1 MSLEAVARKDFE
13 DAVRSRWLLA
23 LSAVF
28 VLLVSAVVYLVRP
41 GPGQTFP
48 TSELLGSVFVRDA
61 LVTTLIP
68 LIALVVSYNAVVGER
83 ESGSLKLLLAL
94 PHSRADV
101 VFGKVLGRAG
111 AIAVPISVGFLL
123 PALVAALGPL
133 SLQPLTFFGYILLT
147 LVLSSAFVAIAVGF
161 SAGVASNRLAI
172 GGAVGLYFL
181 FVPLWGA
188 IQFPLRLYLG
198 TGGGPDWLPI
208 SGSALLE
215 LLRVINPTG
224 SFKIVAGEFVGAT
237 LFAAG
242 QAGVEGGAGS
252 YALSTEVAAIA
263 MLVAWILLPPLLG
276 LIRFQNADL

>member
-28 VLLVSAVVYLVRP
+28 VLLVTLVVFLVRP
-41 GPGQTFP
+41 GQGQTL
-48 TSELLGSVFVRDA
+48 TTGDLLGSIFIKDA

-83 ESGSLKLLLAL
+83 ATGSLKLLLSL

-101 VFGKVLGRAG
+101 VFGKVVGRAG
-111 AIAVPISVGFLL
+111 AIAVPIVVGFLL
-123 PALVAALGPL
+123 PGVVAAVGPL
-133 SLQPLTFFGYILLT
+133 QLQPGVFVGYVLLT
-147 LVLSSAFVAIAVGF
+147 VLLAATFVSIAVGF
-161 SAGVASNRLAI
+161 SAALASNRLAI

-198 TGGGPDWLPI
+198 IGGTPSWLPV
-208 SGSALLE
+208 SGSS
-215 LLRVINPTG
+215 LLRFLKLVNPTG
-224 SFKIVAGEFVGAT
+224 SFKIVSGEFVGGA
-237 LFAAG
+237 LLAGGAAG
-242 QAGVEGGAGS
+242 QGAGGF
-252 YALSTEVAAIA
+252 AMNTEIAAFA
-263 MLVAWILLPPLLG
+263 MLLAWLLVPPLLG
-276 LIRFQNADL
+276 LWRFEQADL

>member
-1 MSLEAVARKDFE
+1 MSLEAVARKDFQ

-23 LSAVF
+23 LTAFF

-41 GPGQTFP
+41 GQGQTLT
-48 TSELLGSVFVRDA
+48 TSSLLGSVFIRDA

-101 VFGKVLGRAG
+101 VFGKVLGRSG
-111 AIAVPISVGFLL
+111 AIAVPVSAGFVL
-123 PALVAALGPL
+123 PAVVAAIGPL
-133 SLQPLTFFGYILLT
+133 SLQVGTYFGYILLT
-147 LVLSSAFVAIAVGF
+147 LLLSSAFVAIAVGF
-161 SAGVASNRLAI
+161 SSAVSSNRLAI

-198 TGGGPDWLPI
+198 TGGGPSWLPI
-208 SGSALLE
+208 SGGE
-215 LLRVINPTG
+215 LLQVLRLVNPTG
-224 SFKIVAGEFVGAT
+224 SFKIVAGEFVGGY

-242 QAGVEGGAGS
+242 QAGTEAAGR
-252 YALSTEVAAIA
+252 YALDMEIAAMA
-263 MLVAWILLPPLLG
+263 MLVAWMLVPPLLG
-276 LIRFQNADL
+276 LWRFEAADL

>member
-1 MSLEAVARKDFE
+1 MSVEAVARKDFQ

-23 LSAVF
+23 LSAFF
-28 VLLVSAVVYLVRP
+28 VLLVSAVVYVIRP

-48 TSELLGSVFVRDA
+48 TSALLGSVFVRDA

-101 VFGKVLGRAG
+101 VFGKVIGRAG

-123 PALVAALGPL
+123 PALVAAIGPL
-133 SLQPLTFFGYILLT
+133 SLQPLTFLGYILLT

-198 TGGGPDWLPI
+198 TGGPDWLPI

-215 LLRVINPTG
+215 LLRLINPTG
-224 SFKIVAGEFVGAT
+224 SFKIVAGEFVNGF

-242 QAGVEGGAGS
+242 QAGVEGGAGQ
-252 YALSTEVAAIA
+252 YALDMEIAAFA
-263 MLVAWILLPPLLG
+263 MLAAWLLVPPLLG
-276 LIRFQNADL
+276 LWRFEDADL